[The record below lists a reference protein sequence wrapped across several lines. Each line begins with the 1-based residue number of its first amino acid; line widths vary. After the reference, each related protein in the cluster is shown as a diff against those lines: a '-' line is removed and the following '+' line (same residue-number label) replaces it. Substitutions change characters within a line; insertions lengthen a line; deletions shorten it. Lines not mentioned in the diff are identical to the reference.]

1 MRAEPKNIIITNPQ
15 QVACGYYWLPG
26 LTLQA
31 GATLKLDY
39 DPRERVAGVRRTQL
53 MHDLE
58 ANLVR
63 IEHAPDVK
71 VPDDLPSDGPIAQ
84 MLREQPVQRDDSPGI
99 QQPQTINLNDK
110 LGWKPL
116 QTSIQSE
123 TPAINLEEARTKTIG
138 DNAKVMNAEFPFGM
152 PPEIVKAQ
160 HLANKAVEKKAIED
174 AAIARH
180 LAEVA
185 PVAVPKRK
193 RRTKAEIAADKAAK
207 EAAKDVQP

>member
-63 IEHAPDVK
+63 IENAPNAR

-123 TPAINLEEARTKTIG
+123 TPAINLEEARTESIG
-138 DNAKVMNAEFPFGM
+138 LNKQISQEFPFGM
-152 PPEIVKAQ
+152 PPETIRAQ
-160 HLANKAVEKKAIED
+160 AVAQQ
-174 AAIARH
+174 AAEQA
-180 LAEVA
+180 AVQ
-185 PVAVPKRK
+185 PVQPKRK

-207 EAAKDVQP
+207 QAAKVAQP